1 MPYTMPK
8 WQPLYMPKLWQPL
21 YMPINGNS
29 CTWLNGNPV
38 HALHH
43 AEMATLVHA

>member
-21 YMPINGNS
+21 YMS
-29 CTWLNGNPV
+29 KY
-38 HALHH
+38 
-43 AEMATLVHA
+43 MAKWQPYV